1 MNNNPTQESIEYLN
15 KLRRRAYGLN
25 PDSPDESVDYKLS
38 DYNDMDKFIDLL
50 IKEETYE
57 RMNEAKH
64 WDFIVRL
71 GKAQELVGKYQKVNG
86 DYTTISKKH
95 YLWKIPDAEF
105 NYNKALDQK
114 VDQNP
119 GYITE

>member
-1 MNNNPTQESIEYLN
+1 
-15 KLRRRAYGLN
+15 
-25 PDSPDESVDYKLS
+25 
-38 DYNDMDKFIDLL
+38 MDKFIDLL

-86 DYTTISKKH
+86 DYTTISEKH